1 MPSCAWI
8 SSAPPAPWFDSCRL
22 PAGRS
27 GSPAAARE
35 GGGVASLTWSHPRFA
50 LLTSR
55 IEGTDDDGAQL
66 RVKVGSGGGIN
77 AQFGQIGLWAT

>member
-1 MPSCAWI
+1 M
-8 SSAPPAPWFDSCRL
+8 
-22 PAGRS
+22 
-27 GSPAAARE
+27 
-35 GGGVASLTWSHPRFA
+35 ASLTWSHPRFA